1 MYTERDILRII
12 AKEEYAEELEKIE
25 KETKKLKKETK
36 ELKKE
41 TKELK
46 KETKE
51 LKKEN
56 KELKKEREKIISTL
70 KFVRKHHNLPPD
82 AKKIIDSLLA
92 DYKLI
97 Y

>member
-25 KETKKLKKETK
+25 KETK

-41 TKELK
+41 T
-46 KETKE
+46 
-51 LKKEN
+51 N
-56 KELKKEREKIISTL
+56 ELKKEREKIISTL

>member
-25 KETKKLKKETK
+25 KETK

-41 TKELK
+41 TKKLK
-46 KETKE
+46 KET
-51 LKKEN
+51 

>member
-25 KETKKLKKETK
+25 KETKK
-36 ELKKE
+36 LKKE